1 MDEEDCRV
9 ELSPFTLAVEL
20 AIQLKVLPETDDVKF
35 KLTCA
40 PEHMVTLGKLV
51 TAGVGLTFT
60 VKVRGELAHPL
71 NDEE

>member
-1 MDEEDCRV
+1 
-9 ELSPFTLAVEL
+9 
-20 AIQLKVLPETDDVKF
+20 VLPETDDVKF

-51 TAGVGLTFT
+51 TEGVGLTFT

-71 NDEE
+71 NDDE